1 MPLMSEREIVM
12 QFKTWHYNEGPH
24 AGKILWL
31 MQTVQH
37 PNYPPKEKSIRMFI
51 QKAFLFW

>member
-24 AGKILWL
+24 AGKSLWL
-31 MQTVQH
+31 MQSGQH